1 MRIIVN
7 TISTKK
13 YSGGAFQIVNN
24 FLVES
29 LKHQDELEW
38 YYFTS
43 VDVDEVVGNQ
53 FVELKDV
60 RYFVFPTQPD
70 FFGTYIKV
78 KHEVAKLENYICPDV
93 IYSITAPSYFTFAT
107 VEVMRFTN
115 PLVAHPNKY
124 SNSVLTLFQKTRNW
138 FYCKNQ
144 IRMIRKAHY
153 FVTQTETT
161 KNGILKITG
170 EQDNHVCVVKNVL
183 PSVFKS
189 MDNTPIIEDDW
200 INIACVGNPVPHK
213 NFDIIPSV
221 LIELRKLGINNVR
234 FHTTIPNDH
243 SLYEKI
249 KYELVKSELIDGW
262 VNHGRLSQIELGF
275 MYQRCQFCFLP
286 TLLEVFSASTVEAM
300 YFNLPTIATDLPF
313 NKEVFQD
320 SCLYYIPMDAKDA
333 ALKFQALVNDKKN
346 QEFLKVKM
354 QERLKL
360 FDDYENHFNSIKD
373 FLIKVAKNKL

>member
-1 MRIIVN
+1 
-7 TISTKK
+7 
-13 YSGGAFQIVNN
+13 
-24 FLVES
+24 
-29 LKHQDELEW
+29 
-38 YYFTS
+38 
-43 VDVDEVVGNQ
+43 
-53 FVELKDV
+53 
-60 RYFVFPTQPD
+60 
-70 FFGTYIKV
+70 
-78 KHEVAKLENYICPDV
+78 
-93 IYSITAPSYFTFAT
+93 
-107 VEVMRFTN
+107 
-115 PLVAHPNKY
+115 
-124 SNSVLTLFQKTRNW
+124 
-138 FYCKNQ
+138 
-144 IRMIRKAHY
+144 MIRKAHY